1 MKNKITTYLFI
12 TYIFIFSI
20 LGIIIKDET
29 ISKTERRKLQTFPQ
43 FTLTSEYINKIDKY
57 FLDHFPLR
65 DNFRSIKANYN
76 YLFLRKFDNNNI
88 YLKNN
93 YIFKSM
99 YPTNKQS
106 ISNFINKIEQINSLL
121 TNNNK
126 TYIMIIPDKNYYIN
140 DKTFLQIDY
149 DYLYNEINKLNINS
163 IDIRNILSLNDF
175 YETDTHWR
183 QENLTKVVKKMSEIM
198 NFNYQEN
205 TYQENNYNNFY
216 GVYYGESAT
225 NRQPETLTYLTNNE
239 LLNIKVSYLEN
250 KNLHTIYNLE
260 KLESFDS
267 YEVFLDGASS
277 FIEIFN
283 EQSTSNKELIIFR
296 DSFSSSLAPLLTNYY
311 KKITLIDA
319 RYISSN
325 NYLEL
330 IKFNNQD
337 IIFIYSTLLVN
348 NSSSLKR

>member
-76 YLFLRKFDNNNI
+76 YFFLRKFDNNNI